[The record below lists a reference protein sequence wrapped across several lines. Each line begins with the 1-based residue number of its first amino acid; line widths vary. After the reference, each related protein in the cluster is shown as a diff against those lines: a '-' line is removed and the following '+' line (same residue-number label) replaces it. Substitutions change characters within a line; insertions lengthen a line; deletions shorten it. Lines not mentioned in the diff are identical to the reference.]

1 MEIKILKTH
10 QEHGAG
16 WVHAGETRTVPD
28 ERAKDLI
35 RNALAEEVK
44 STKKADASDAKA
56 APVAENKKRSE
67 PANKGSK

>member
-16 WVHAGETRTVPD
+16 WVHAGETRRVAD

-35 RNALAEEVK
+35 RNGLAEEIK
-44 STKKADASDAKA
+44 STKTVEESEAKK
-56 APVAENKKRSE
+56 APVADNKKRAE